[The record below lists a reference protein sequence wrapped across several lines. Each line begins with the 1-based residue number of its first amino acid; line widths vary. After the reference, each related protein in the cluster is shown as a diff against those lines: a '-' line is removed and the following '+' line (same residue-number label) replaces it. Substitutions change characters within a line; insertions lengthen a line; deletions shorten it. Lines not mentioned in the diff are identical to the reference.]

1 MAPLTFLSL
10 HSYCYIYLNPT
21 LEPKAAL
28 SLCSNSFITR
38 LHYLYKMPWSRNCCL
53 QHRSYP
59 SFALFA
65 PHAKLL
71 KQFPLTLLPSNM
83 MTTLLCAYSW
93 ISVNQAWS
101 KRHTNTLINKSLTV
115 AHFHIFPGCKHRLT
129 LMLSKD
135 DLLVMSYKRSKAL
148 EREPTKIECQCN
160 TCDAVIWIRVCIAS
174 PCASL

>member
-38 LHYLYKMPWSRNCCL
+38 LHYLYKMPWSRNCSVFSTDHIL
-53 QHRSYP
+53 LLHFLLHML
-59 SFALFA
+59 SFSNNF
-65 PHAKLL
+65 
-71 KQFPLTLLPSNM
+71 LLPCCPATWWLHCSVH
-83 MTTLLCAYSW
+83 TRGSLLTKPEARD
-93 ISVNQAWS
+93 IQ
-101 KRHTNTLINKSLTV
+101 TNKSLTL
-115 AHFHIFPGCKHRLT
+115 AHFHIFPGYKHRLT